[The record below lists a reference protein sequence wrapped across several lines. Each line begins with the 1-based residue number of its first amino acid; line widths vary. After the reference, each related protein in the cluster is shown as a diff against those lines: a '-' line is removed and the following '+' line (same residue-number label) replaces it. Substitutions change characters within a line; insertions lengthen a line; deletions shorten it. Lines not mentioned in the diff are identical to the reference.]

1 MSTALAVT
9 VFAVA
14 YALIASEKV
23 NRVVV
28 ALAGAALMLAFG
40 LVSSEDAFHSTEF
53 GIDWEV
59 IFLLLG
65 MMIVVG
71 VMKQTGLFEYLAIWS
86 AKKARGEPFRIMAAL
101 VILTAV
107 ASALLDNVTTVLL
120 VAPVTILICERLEL
134 PPAPYLIALALASN
148 IGGTATLIGD
158 PPNIIIASQANLTY
172 LDFLSNL
179 APLVV
184 VLLVVFIAMC
194 RVLFRSAFTFRPERV
209 QELMAL
215 DEREAIVDRPL
226 LIRSLAVGVAATVGF
241 ALHGLLHYDPSV
253 IALLGAG
260 VLLLLAN
267 RPPAVFLREVEWPTL
282 AFFMGLFIMVGALV
296 KVGVIQRLADAAA
309 DLTGGR
315 LLLATTLLLWVS
327 GLLSAI
333 VDNIPYVA
341 TMAPVVG
348 TLVDQLPPGTD
359 GTVLWWSLA
368 LGADLGG
375 NATAIGASANVV
387 ILGLSERAGHRISFL
402 QFTKY
407 GALVALVT
415 LAISMPYLWLR
426 YFVFA

>member
-1 MSTALAVT
+1 MSVAFAVT
-9 VFAVA
+9 VFVVA

-28 ALAGAALMLAFG
+28 ALAGAGLMLAFG

-86 AKKARGEPFRIMAAL
+86 AKKAKGQPYRIMVAL
-101 VILTAV
+101 VTLTAV

-148 IGGTATLIGD
+148 ISGTATLIGD

-172 LDFLSNL
+172 LDFLANL

-184 VLLVVFIAMC
+184 LLLIVFIAMC
-194 RVLFRSAFTFRPERV
+194 RLLFRSAFTSRAELVR
-209 QELMAL
+209 ELMAL
-215 DEREAIVDRPL
+215 DEREAIVDRRL
-226 LIRSLAVGVAATVGF
+226 LIQSLAVGVVATAGF

-253 IALLGAG
+253 VALLGAG

-267 RPPAVFLREVEWPTL
+267 RPPAVFLREVEWQTL

-327 GLLSAI
+327 GLLSAVI
-333 VDNIPYVA
+333 DNIPYVA

-387 ILGLSERAGHRISFL
+387 ILGLSERAGYRISFL

-426 YFVFA
+426 YFVFG

>member
-1 MSTALAVT
+1 MSTAVAVT

-28 ALAGAALMLAFG
+28 ALTGAGLMLALR
-40 LVSSEDAFHSTEF
+40 LVSSEDAFHSQEF

-71 VMKQTGLFEYLAIWS
+71 VIKQTGLFEYLAIWS
-86 AKKARGEPFRIMAAL
+86 AKKARGQPYRIMVAL
-101 VILTAV
+101 VLLTAV

-172 LDFLSNL
+172 FDFLANL

-184 VLLVVFIAMC
+184 VLLAVFVALC
-194 RVLFRSAFTFRPERV
+194 RVLFRSAFTTRPELI
-209 QELMAL
+209 QELLAL
-215 DEREAIVDRPL
+215 EEREAIVDRRL
-226 LIRSLAVGVAATVGF
+226 LVQSLAVGVAATIGF

-253 IALLGAG
+253 VALLGAG

-267 RPPAVFLREVEWPTL
+267 RPPVVFLREVEWPTL
-282 AFFMGLFIMVGALV
+282 AFFVGLFIMVGALV
-296 KVGVIQRLADAAA
+296 KVGVIQQLADAAA

-315 LLLATTLLLWVS
+315 LLLATALLLWVS
-327 GLLSAI
+327 GLLSAVI
-333 VDNIPYVA
+333 DNIPYVA

-348 TLVDQLPPGTD
+348 TLVAGLPPGTD

-415 LAISMPYLWLR
+415 VAISMPYLWLR
-426 YFVFA
+426 YFAFA

>member
-1 MSTALAVT
+1 MSTAVAVT
-9 VFAVA
+9 VFVVA

-28 ALAGAALMLAFG
+28 ALAGAGLMLALR
-40 LVSSEDAFHSTEF
+40 LVSAEDAFHSTDF

-86 AKKARGEPFRIMAAL
+86 AKWARGEPFRILAAL
-101 VILTAV
+101 AVLTAA
-107 ASALLDNVTTVLL
+107 ASAFLDNVTTVLL
-120 VAPVTILICERLEL
+120 VAPVTILICERLDL
-134 PPAPYLIALALASN
+134 PPAPFLIALALASN

-158 PPNIIIASQANLTY
+158 PPNIIIASQADLTY
-172 LDFLSNL
+172 LDFLANL

-184 VLLVVFIAMC
+184 LLLIVFVVLC
-194 RVLFRSAFTFRPERV
+194 RVLFRSSFAYRPERV

-226 LIRSLAVGVAATVGF
+226 LIQSLAVGVVATAAF

-267 RPPAVFLREVEWPTL
+267 RSPAVFLREVEWPTL
-282 AFFMGLFIMVGALV
+282 SFFMGLFVMVGALV
-296 KVGVIQRLADAAA
+296 KVGIIQRLADAAA

-327 GLLSAI
+327 GLLSAVI
-333 VDNIPYVA
+333 DNIPYVA
-341 TMAPVVG
+341 TMAPVTA
-348 TLVDQLPPGTD
+348 TLIQDFQGAGDP
-359 GTVLWWSLA
+359 TVLWWSLA

-407 GALVALVT
+407 GALVAVVT

>member
-1 MSTALAVT
+1 M
-9 VFAVA
+9 F
-14 YALIASEKV
+14 
-23 NRVVV
+23 
-28 ALAGAALMLAFG
+28 
-40 LVSSEDAFHSTEF
+40 
-53 GIDWEV
+53 
-59 IFLLLG
+59 
-65 MMIVVG
+65 
-71 VMKQTGLFEYLAIWS
+71 
-86 AKKARGEPFRIMAAL
+86 
-101 VILTAV
+101 
-107 ASALLDNVTTVLL
+107 
-120 VAPVTILICERLEL
+120 
-134 PPAPYLIALALASN
+134 
-148 IGGTATLIGD
+148 
-158 PPNIIIASQANLTY
+158 
-172 LDFLSNL
+172 
-179 APLVV
+179 V
-184 VLLVVFIAMC
+184 VLC
-194 RVLFRSAFTFRPERV
+194 RVLFRSSFVSRPELV
-209 QELMAL
+209 QELMRL
-215 DEREAIVDRPL
+215 DEREAIVDRRL
-226 LIRSLAVGVAATVGF
+226 LIQSLAVGVAATLAF

-282 AFFMGLFIMVGALV
+282 AFFAGLFIMVGALV

-327 GLLSAI
+327 GLLSAVI
-333 VDNIPYVA
+333 DNIPYVA

-387 ILGLSERAGHRISFL
+387 ILGLSERAGYRISFL

-426 YFVFA
+426 YFVLA

>member
-14 YALIASEKV
+14 YALIATEKV

-28 ALAGAALMLAFG
+28 ALAGAGLMLALR
-40 LVSSEDAFHSTEF
+40 LVSSEDAFHSTDF

-86 AKKARGEPFRIMAAL
+86 AKKARGQPYRIMAAL
-101 VILTAV
+101 VVLTAV
-107 ASALLDNVTTVLL
+107 ASAFLDNVTTVLL

-134 PPAPYLIALALASN
+134 PPAPYLITLALASN

-172 LDFLSNL
+172 LDFLANL
-179 APLVV
+179 APLIGLLLIVFV
-184 VLLVVFIAMC
+184 VLC
-194 RVLFRSAFTFRPERV
+194 RVLFRSSFASRPELV
-209 QELMAL
+209 QELMRL
-215 DEREAIVDRPL
+215 DEHEAIVDRRL
-226 LIRSLAVGVAATVGF
+226 LIRSLAVGVAATIGF
-241 ALHGLLHYDPSV
+241 VLHGLLHYDPSV
-253 IALLGAG
+253 VALLGAG

-267 RPPAVFLREVEWPTL
+267 RPPAVFLREVEWPAL

-327 GLLSAI
+327 GLLSAVI
-333 VDNIPYVA
+333 DNIPYVA

-426 YFVFA
+426 YFVLA

>member
-1 MSTALAVT
+1 MSVAFAVT
-9 VFAVA
+9 VFALA

-28 ALAGAALMLAFG
+28 ALAGAGLMLAFR
-40 LVSSEDAFHSTEF
+40 LVSSEDAFHSERF

-59 IFLLLG
+59 IFLLFG

-86 AKKARGEPFRIMAAL
+86 AKKVRGEPYRIMTAL
-101 VILTAV
+101 VVLTAV

-120 VAPVTILICERLEL
+120 VAPVTVLICERLEL
-134 PPAPYLIALALASN
+134 PPAPFLIALALASN

-158 PPNIIIASQANLTY
+158 PPNIIIASQADLTY
-172 LDFLSNL
+172 LDFLANL

-184 VLLVVFIAMC
+184 LLLVVFVALC
-194 RVLFRSAFTFRPERV
+194 RVLFRSSFTYRPERV
-209 QELMAL
+209 RELMAL

-226 LIRSLAVGVAATVGF
+226 LVRSLAVGVAATIGF

-253 IALLGAG
+253 VALFGAG

-267 RPPAVFLREVEWPTL
+267 RSPAVFLREVEWPTL
-282 AFFMGLFIMVGALV
+282 AFFMGLFIMVGTLV
-296 KVGVIQRLADAAA
+296 KVGVIQRLAEGAA

-315 LLLATTLLLWVS
+315 LLLATSLLLWVS
-327 GLLSAI
+327 GLLSAV

-348 TLVDQLPPGTD
+348 TLVGQFPEGTE

-387 ILGLSERAGHRISFL
+387 ILGLAERAGYRISFL

-407 GALVALVT
+407 GALVAFVT

>member
-14 YALIASEKV
+14 YALIATEKV

-28 ALAGAALMLAFG
+28 ALAGAGLMLALR
-40 LVSSEDAFHSTEF
+40 LVSSEDAFHSTDF

-71 VMKQTGLFEYLAIWS
+71 IMKQTGLFEYLAILS
-86 AKKARGEPFRIMAAL
+86 AKKARGQPYRIMAAL
-101 VILTAV
+101 VVLTAV
-107 ASALLDNVTTVLL
+107 ASAFLDNVTTVLL

-134 PPAPYLIALALASN
+134 PPAPYLITLALASN

-172 LDFLSNL
+172 LDFLANL
-179 APLVV
+179 APLIGLLLIVFV
-184 VLLVVFIAMC
+184 VLC
-194 RVLFRSAFTFRPERV
+194 RVLFRSSFASRPELV
-209 QELMAL
+209 QELMRL
-215 DEREAIVDRPL
+215 DEHEAIVDRRL
-226 LIRSLAVGVAATVGF
+226 LIRSLAVGVAATIGF
-241 ALHGLLHYDPSV
+241 VLHGLLHYDPSV
-253 IALLGAG
+253 VALLGAG

-309 DLTGGR
+309 DLTSGR

-327 GLLSAI
+327 GLLSAVI
-333 VDNIPYVA
+333 DNIPYVA

-426 YFVFA
+426 YFVLA

>member
-1 MSTALAVT
+1 
-9 VFAVA
+9 
-14 YALIASEKV
+14 
-23 NRVVV
+23 
-28 ALAGAALMLAFG
+28 
-40 LVSSEDAFHSTEF
+40 
-53 GIDWEV
+53 
-59 IFLLLG
+59 
-65 MMIVVG
+65 
-71 VMKQTGLFEYLAIWS
+71 
-86 AKKARGEPFRIMAAL
+86 
-101 VILTAV
+101 
-107 ASALLDNVTTVLL
+107 
-120 VAPVTILICERLEL
+120 
-134 PPAPYLIALALASN
+134 
-148 IGGTATLIGD
+148 
-158 PPNIIIASQANLTY
+158 
-172 LDFLSNL
+172 
-179 APLVV
+179 
-184 VLLVVFIAMC
+184 
-194 RVLFRSAFTFRPERV
+194 
-209 QELMAL
+209 
-215 DEREAIVDRPL
+215 VDRRL
-226 LIRSLAVGVAATVGF
+226 LIQSLAVGVVATAGF

-253 IALLGAG
+253 VALLGAG

-282 AFFMGLFIMVGALV
+282 AFFMGLFIMVGTLV

-327 GLLSAI
+327 GLLSAV

-348 TLVDQLPPGTD
+348 TLVDGFPEGTD

-407 GALVALVT
+407 GAVVALVT

-426 YFVFA
+426 YFVLG